1 MPRFDLMCPVN
12 DFIEMYIEPAS
23 LNKLKRNF
31 DGALKLWQVSH
42 IYSKRKAADDSGE
55 SDSSESSESED
66 QPDPEPADY
75 QSDD

>member
-1 MPRFDLMCPVN
+1 MISAE
-12 DFIEMYIEPAS
+12 DFIRIYIEPIS

-31 DGALKLWQVSH
+31 DGVLKLWQVSN
-42 IYSKRKAADDSGE
+42 IYSKRKVADDSDE
-55 SDSSESSESED
+55 SDDSESSESED